1 MNSPDVI
8 LRELFGAAVASAQ
21 PAQCVPA
28 NLPEPG
34 SGRTLVVGAGKA
46 AAAMARAVE
55 DHWSGDLSGLVITRY
70 GHGVPCQ
77 RIEVVE
83 ASHPVPDAAGLTGA
97 KRILERVSEATADDL
112 VIVLMS
118 GGASALLTLPAGDIT
133 LEEKQEVNRALLRSG
148 ATISEMNCVRKHL
161 SAIKGGRLAQ
171 AANGARV
178 VTLAISDVPGDDFSI
193 IGSGPTVPD
202 LTSTADAIAIVE
214 KYGLNLPSSV
224 ARHLASEQAETPNA
238 ISGAHS
244 DSKAVLIAAPAVAL
258 AAAAEVAESHGL
270 APIVIGDAIEGEA
283 RDVAIEH
290 AAQAA
295 TAMPGSVILSGGEL
309 TVTIRGDGKGGPNAE
324 YALALAMALDGRPG
338 VWVIAC
344 DTDGIDG
351 SEDNAGALVR
361 PDTLDRAK
369 KLNLSPSEYLSRN
382 DAYGFFSALDDLVVC
397 GPTLTNV
404 NDFRAIL
411 IT

>member
-8 LRELFGAAVASAQ
+8 LRKLFGAAVASAQ

-83 ASHPVPDAAGLTGA
+83 ASHPVPNAAGLTGA

-171 AANGARV
+171 AANGARI

-244 DSKAVLIAAPAVAL
+244 DSKAVLIAAPEMAL
-258 AAAAEVAESHGL
+258 TAAAEVAESHDL

-283 RDVAIEH
+283 RDVAIDH

-295 TAMPGSVILSGGEL
+295 TAMPGCVILSGGEL

-338 VWVIAC
+338 VWAIAC

-351 SEDNAGALVR
+351 SEDNAGAMVQ

-369 KLNLSPSEYLSRN
+369 KQGLSPSEYLSRN

-411 IT
+411 VT